1 MKLVSLLEN
10 VNITEMHAPDDMDI
24 TDVCYDSR
32 SAAPGCLFVA
42 INGLGEDRHEYI
54 ADAAKNG
61 VSCVLCS
68 RAPEVEIPYV
78 LTDDTLTGLAEASA
92 NFFGRPA
99 DKLKIV
105 GVTGT
110 NGKTTVTHLLKQM
123 LEKLTGKPV
132 GIIGTINNMIGEVSY
147 ETDSTTPE
155 AYELHKL
162 FAAMTAAGCEYAV
175 MEVSSHSLAMK
186 RVEGI
191 TFEAAVFT
199 NITQDHLDFH
209 GSMEVYAKAKAQL
222 LTQSKQAAVNA
233 DDEILAELMKAAEC
247 PILTFSAK
255 SDIWDL
261 VARQIRLH
269 ADSVD
274 FCALEIGQ
282 LERTELAIPGMFS
295 VYNALATLAAL
306 QLLGFELP
314 ETAKLLPLC
323 HGVRGRAEVVPV
335 ERDFTVIIDYAHTP
349 DALENIIKTLKS
361 CAKGRVVTLFGC
373 GGDRDR
379 TKRPIMGETV
389 GKLSDFAIVTTDN
402 PRTEAPGDIIN
413 DITGGMADIKT
424 PHTVIENRRDAIFW
438 AIKNAKSGDTILL
451 AGKGHETYQTIGH
464 ENFPFDEREIV
475 AEALS
480 EI

>member
-10 VNITEMHAPDDMDI
+10 VNITDMHAPDDMEI

-42 INGLGEDRHEYI
+42 INGLGEDRHAYI
-54 ADAAKNG
+54 ADAVKNG
-61 VSCVLCS
+61 ASCVLCS

-78 LTDDTLTGLAEASA
+78 LADDTLTGLAEASA

-132 GIIGTINNMIGEVSY
+132 GIIGTINNMIGEESF

-162 FAAMTAAGCEYAV
+162 FAAMTAAGCEYVV

-209 GSMEVYAKAKAQL
+209 GLMEAYAQAKARL
-222 LTQSKQAAVNA
+222 FTQSKKAAVNA

-261 VARQIRLH
+261 VARQIRLR

-335 ERDFTVIIDYAHTP
+335 ERDFTVVIDYAHTP